1 MTSRRRRCTCQR
13 GLRLGQRVTVHD
25 VGHLAA
31 AGSVVRDD
39 DEVVDGA
46 ARQVVV
52 HQTDGAVGRPRRATA
67 ATTLA
72 RRLEVH
78 HGLQV
83 RAPHASYT
91 ASYAA

>member
-1 MTSRRRRCTCQR
+1 M
-13 GLRLGQRVTVHD
+13 TVHD

-31 AGSVVRDD
+31 AGRVVRDD

-72 RRLEVH
+72 GRLEVH

-83 RAPHASYT
+83 RATHASYSVIMT
-91 ASYAA
+91 PDYGCHSSRFLDPLSRVPS